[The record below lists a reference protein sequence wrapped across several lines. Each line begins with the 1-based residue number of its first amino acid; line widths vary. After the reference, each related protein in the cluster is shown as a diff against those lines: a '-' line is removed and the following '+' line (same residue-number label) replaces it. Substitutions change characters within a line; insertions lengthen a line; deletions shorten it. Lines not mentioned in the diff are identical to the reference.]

1 MTMQYD
7 VIVVGGG
14 PVGST
19 AARYAAQEGAKVLLV
34 EEHAFIGSPVG
45 CTGLL
50 SKRAVKECDLEPSE
64 DFVLNSVR
72 GAFIHPPSELPLPID
87 GGKTKAYVVS
97 RKMFDR
103 TILSM
108 ATDAEVDV
116 MLRTRAIGIERSN
129 KLQTLKVL
137 ENGNLRSIQSKVI
150 IAADGV
156 RSNMAKMAGL
166 GRVKRI
172 LPGIQIEAPYRC
184 EDPDFVELFVGSR
197 VPGFFAWTVPVNEH
211 ISRIGL
217 ATDNI
222 NGPKPHECLQ
232 WLLQHHPHI
241 NSRYAGGQADMTFGG
256 IPIGPLRKTYA
267 DGIMIVGDAAG
278 QTKPTSGGGIYTGAV
293 CAKIAA
299 KIAVSL
305 DDDAS
310 EASLQQYE
318 KQWKAAIGKE
328 LSMGMRIHDFIKGL
342 SDNELDEML
351 GAMNTPS
358 ILDTITEYGDM
369 DHPSVLIRKLLDP
382 RKSKH
387 MLKVFSAFAKA
398 VL

>member
-1 MTMQYD
+1 MQYD

-19 AARYAAQEGAKVLLV
+19 AARYAAQEGVKVLLV

-50 SKRAVKECDLEPSE
+50 STRTVKECDLKPSE
-64 DFVLNSVR
+64 DFVLNSVK
-72 GAFIHPPSELPLPID
+72 GAYVHPPSERSLPID

-103 TILSM
+103 TLFRM
-108 ATDAEVDV
+108 ATDTGVDV
-116 MLRTRAIGIERSN
+116 MLRTRAIGIERNN
-129 KLQTLKVL
+129 KLQTLTVL
-137 ENGNLRSIQSKVI
+137 ENGNLRNIQSKVI

-166 GRVKRI
+166 GRVQRI
-172 LPGIQIEAPYRC
+172 LPGIQIEAPYRS
-184 EDPDFVELFVGSR
+184 ENTDFVELFVGSR
-197 VPGFFAWTVPVNEH
+197 VPGFFAWTVPIDEN

-217 ATDNI
+217 ATDSI
-222 NGPKPHECLQ
+222 NGPKPYECLQ

-241 NSRYAGGQADMTFGG
+241 NSRYAGGQTDMVVGG
-256 IPIGPLRKTYA
+256 IPIGPLQKTYA

-278 QTKPTSGGGIYTGAV
+278 QTKPTSGGGIYTGAL

-299 KIAVSL
+299 KVAVSL
-305 DDDAS
+305 EDDAS
-310 EASLQQYE
+310 AGSLQQYE
-318 KQWKAAIGKE
+318 KQWKAAIGRE
-328 LSMGMRIHDFIKGL
+328 LGMGMRIHDFIKGL
-342 SDNELDEML
+342 NDSELDELL
-351 GAMNTPS
+351 GSMNTPS

-369 DHPSVLIRKLLDP
+369 DHPSVLIRKMLDP
-382 RKSKH
+382 RKSKQ

>member
-1 MTMQYD
+1 MAYD

-14 PVGST
+14 PIGST
-19 AARYAAQEGAKVLLV
+19 AARYAAEEGAKVLLI
-34 EEHAFIGSPVG
+34 EEHDFIGSPVE

-50 SKRAVKECDLEPSE
+50 STRAIKECDVDPSE

-72 GAFIHPPSELPLPID
+72 GAYVHPPSKRPLLID

-103 TILSM
+103 TLLRM
-108 ATDAEVDV
+108 ATDVGVDV
-116 MLRTRAIGIERSN
+116 MLRTRAIGMQRSTN
-129 KLQTLKVL
+129 LQTLSVL
-137 ENGNLRSIQSKVI
+137 ERGQQKNIQARVI

-156 RSNMAKMAGL
+156 RSNLAKMAGL

-172 LPGIQIEAPYRC
+172 LPAIQIEAPYIS
-184 EDPDFVELFVGSR
+184 DDSNFVELFVGS
-197 VPGFFAWTVPVNEH
+197 VAPGFFAWTVPIDEH

-217 ATDNI
+217 ATDGI
-222 NGPKPHECLQ
+222 NAPTTHEYFQ
-232 WLLQHHPHI
+232 RLLHQSHI
-241 NSRYAGGQADMTFGG
+241 ASRYKGGQNDMVIGG
-256 IPIGPLRKTYA
+256 IPIGPLTKTYA

-299 KIAVSL
+299 KLAASL
-305 DDDAS
+305 EENAS
-310 EASLQQYE
+310 GDCLQQYE
-318 KQWKAAIGKE
+318 KKWKEAIGKE
-328 LSMGMRIHDFIKGL
+328 LNMGMKIHDFIMSL
-342 SDNELDEML
+342 DDSELDDML
-351 GAMNTPS
+351 DAMNKPS
-358 ILDTITEYGDM
+358 ILKTITEYGDI
-369 DHPSVLIRKLLDP
+369 DHPSLLIRKMFDP
-382 RKSKH
+382 RRSID